1 MAVASARNTVKFTWQ
16 RSNLWSQILVRAST
30 GSRELLHGYS
40 NNTLLTKHANMNS
53 YGFCFAACPCIT
65 QQTGA
70 AFCTKGSGTS
80 CTNWLRRN
88 DKLSDVAH
96 WKSWAFSTIAL
107 PTLQKEWRWGYPLGL
122 FPNPRESFTVTPVN
136 ASRLQQLKVAITG
149 KRTPYEDLFIPANNQ
164 EYHFLA
170 KGIYWNQHFT
180 FLSFTGNSPCSVLP
194 YTTHSRKIWYSSC
207 IFVMQKLVSWP

>member
-1 MAVASARNTVKFTWQ
+1 
-16 RSNLWSQILVRAST
+16 
-30 GSRELLHGYS
+30 
-40 NNTLLTKHANMNS
+40 MNS

-170 KGIYWNQHFT
+170 KGIYWNQHLT
-180 FLSFTGNSPCSVLP
+180 FLSFTGNSRVQFYPIPPIQERSGTLPAYLSCKNWFHDPRDIWIASLTADLACHHYRQKHVWDKLLNTPSV
-194 YTTHSRKIWYSSC
+194 
-207 IFVMQKLVSWP
+207 